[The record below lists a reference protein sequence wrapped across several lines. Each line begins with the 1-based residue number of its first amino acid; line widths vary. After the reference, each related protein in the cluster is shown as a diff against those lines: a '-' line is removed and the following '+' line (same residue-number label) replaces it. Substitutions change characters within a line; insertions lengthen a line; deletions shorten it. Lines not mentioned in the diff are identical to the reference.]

1 MKMHPR
7 GKFPAGVRCIISYS
21 PSFAKSKSSANASRS
36 SFVTGSGMKKLL
48 PSVPPSRLMATNA
61 FGWSDITT
69 QRLGPSESCTSS
81 PREVV

>member
-7 GKFPAGVRCIISYS
+7 GKFPAGVRCIILYY

-48 PSVPPSRLMATNA
+48 PSVPPSRLLAKNA

-69 QRLGPSESCTSS
+69 QRLGPSASCTSS
-81 PREVV
+81 PREVG